1 MNYLADIGMFAAL
14 ALLIYVGIKILASPI
29 KGILKFLL
37 HAGCGILILIVVNLI
52 AGFFNI
58 YIPIT
63 WGSIIVSGL
72 AGLPGVALIILLKLL
87 L

>member
-1 MNYLADIGMFAAL
+1 MNYLVDVGIIAATI
-14 ALLIYVGIKILASPI
+14 LLIYVGVKILAAPI

-37 HAGCGILILIVVNLI
+37 HAGCGILILIVVNII

-63 WGSIIVSGL
+63 WGSVIVSGL

>member
-1 MNYLADIGMFAAL
+1 MQILMDIGIVAVAI
-14 ALLIYVGIKILASPI
+14 LLIYVGVKILAAPI

-37 HAGCGILILIVVNLI
+37 HAGCGILILIVVNII

-63 WGSIIVSGL
+63 WGSVIVSGL

>member
-1 MNYLADIGMFAAL
+1 MNYLSEIGLIAAL
-14 ALLIYVGIKILASPI
+14 ILLVLVGIKILSAPI

-37 HAGCGILILIVVNLI
+37 HAGSGILILIVVNI
-52 AGFFNI
+52 ISGFFNV

>member
-1 MNYLADIGMFAAL
+1 MNYLSEIGLIAAL
-14 ALLIYVGIKILASPI
+14 ILLVFVGIKILSAPI

-37 HAGCGILILIVVNLI
+37 HAGCGILILIVVNI
-52 AGFFNI
+52 ISGFFNV